1 MKAQYVINALD
12 KAGIEIEMSLTTT
25 GPVTSHRVKIDNI
38 SFWIKTR
45 QGEIVSLEKRTGY
58 TDADCDQVV
67 EKIRTCKAFVSA
79 ILSARTTITP
89 ETEGDWMSQQGG
101 CCVCKDTAVL
111 VDKLDNVFCEK
122 CAEQDQEDSP
132 ENWDNSEVE
141 FEKNAVDLEV
151 QVKQAA
157 TGLVT
162 AAVEYKPLDKKTAHQ
177 AHAGTSFSPEKR
189 GDREIESHKNTFE
202 ELAQVLGDFFEQK
215 HADKLHELWTAY
227 LRSHAAVMSTM
238 ITGPANFPTD
248 RNRKRSGWADNKRNA
263 MHEYFDNL
271 KKWKAKADKRK
282 YIADGGGELVVAKA
296 EPTFNLTTDKGAGM
310 IDKYK
315 DMVNAASWLF
325 GTDSPAYHIAEL
337 SASVAYTGCI
347 LLEAPRVYKDY
358 LRAKMVFKGA
368 GYPEYAGAV
377 DNLYRGMRNE
387 PNNESTGLDSGVST
401 TL

>member
-101 CCVCKDTAVL
+101 CCVCKDTEVL
-111 VDKLDNVFCEK
+111 VDKLDNVFCEN

-177 AHAGTSFSPEKR
+177 AHA
-189 GDREIESHKNTFE
+189 
-202 ELAQVLGDFFEQK
+202 
-215 HADKLHELWTAY
+215 
-227 LRSHAAVMSTM
+227 
-238 ITGPANFPTD
+238 
-248 RNRKRSGWADNKRNA
+248 
-263 MHEYFDNL
+263 
-271 KKWKAKADKRK
+271 
-282 YIADGGGELVVAKA
+282 

-315 DMVNAASWLF
+315 DMVKNASWLF

-387 PNNESTGLDSGVST
+387 PNNESIGLDPGVST